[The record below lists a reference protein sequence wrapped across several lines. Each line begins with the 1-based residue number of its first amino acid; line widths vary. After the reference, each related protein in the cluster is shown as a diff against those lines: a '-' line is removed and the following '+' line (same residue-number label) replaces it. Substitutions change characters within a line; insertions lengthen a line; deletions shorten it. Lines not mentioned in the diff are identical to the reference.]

1 MVETGLEGAVSLTG
15 RALARQRDLFDR
27 WPVIRVAK
35 PKIRGEPGIRIVPF
49 FYWQPRATR
58 IVRWSVP

>member
-27 WPVIRVAK
+27 WPVIRVAN
-35 PKIRGEPGIRIVPF
+35 
-49 FYWQPRATR
+49 TR
-58 IVRWSVP
+58 TR

>member
-15 RALARQRDLFDR
+15 RAWRAERDLFDR

-35 PKIRGEPGIRIVPF
+35 PKSAGNPKLR
-49 FYWQPRATR
+49 
-58 IVRWSVP
+58 

>member
-35 PKIRGEPGIRIVPF
+35 PKIRGEPEIKIVPF
-49 FYWQPRATR
+49 FYW
-58 IVRWSVP
+58 